1 MTGEYYARFVPAES
15 PRCRCGLPFE
25 SNLHALL
32 YCPASETSRRAAF
45 AKFKFD
51 PSRRTHEGVLG
62 TTAGLRAIAQLRPAF
77 SKSERPPPPALDMD
91 DGG

>member
-1 MTGEYYARFVPAES
+1 MVHEG
-15 PRCRCGLPFE
+15 GLPFE
-25 SNLHALL
+25 SNIHALL

-45 AKFKFD
+45 AKFKID

-77 SKSERPPPPALDMD
+77 SKSERQPPPALDMD